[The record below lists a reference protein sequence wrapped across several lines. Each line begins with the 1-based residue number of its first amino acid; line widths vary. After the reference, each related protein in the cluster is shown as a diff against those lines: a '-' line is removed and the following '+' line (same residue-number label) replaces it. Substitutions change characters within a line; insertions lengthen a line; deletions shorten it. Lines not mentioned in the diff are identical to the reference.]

1 VDDPSAGVRSSLWI
15 DYSRAPVAFGRGI
28 VADAILRFVRTR
40 LTAVLIASG
49 LALAASAPAS
59 AEPIRLSDH
68 EIRDKVA
75 GGWIGSVIGGA
86 WGDPVEFRYLGR
98 RVPQSQVPRWS
109 VPRAKRFPFIR
120 SGGPD
125 DIYAEVPFLDAMRRY
140 GVTAGWPEWAAAFGA
155 TRFKLFFANERAR
168 KNIRAGI
175 LPPGSGDPAYNP
187 NAYDID
193 FQIESDFAG
202 MAAPSQ
208 PGAAIDLAWRLGHV
222 MNYGDGVYGGVMV
235 AAMHSTAFK
244 AGSVREIVRAG
255 RLAVPE
261 GTTYRQMIE
270 DVLSWHRRYP
280 RDWGKTWRRLEQ
292 RWNAHDL
299 SVKHTKVETEFNID
313 AKLNGAY
320 VLLALLYG
328 HGDFERT
335 VRIAIRAGQDADSNA
350 GNAASVLG
358 TWIGRRKI
366 PERFRR
372 GIAYRRDLPHTD
384 YTLGRAIAANVR
396 LAGTVTRSHGGE
408 TAGSRWT
415 IQPSPAEPPAFEQWP
430 LMATEAPAVTVS
442 AVPGP
447 GRTVSFAT
455 EATDADGIRDVWW
468 SFGDLSGARGSAVS
482 HTYRTPGTYA
492 VIVWVSD
499 GLGRTA
505 ILELSV
511 SVP

>member
-1 VDDPSAGVRSSLWI
+1 M
-15 DYSRAPVAFGRGI
+15 
-28 VADAILRFVRTR
+28 RTR
-40 LTAVLIASG
+40 LTAVAVALGIAS
-49 LALAASAPAS
+49 LAAPAQA
-59 AEPIRLSDH
+59 AEQTGLSRQ
-68 EIRDKVA
+68 ELRDKIA

-86 WGDPVEFRYLGR
+86 WGDPVEFHYLGR
-98 RVPQSQVPRWS
+98 RVPQRRMPRWS
-109 VPRAKRFPFIR
+109 VPRAKRFPFIT

-125 DIYAEVPFLDAMRRY
+125 DIYAEIPFLDAMRRH
-140 GVTAGWPEWAAAFGA
+140 GVAAGWPEWAAAFGA
-155 TRFKLFFANERAR
+155 TRFKLFFANKQAR

-208 PGAAIDLAWRLGHV
+208 PGAAIDIAWRLGHV

-235 AAMHSTAFK
+235 AAMHSAAFQ
-244 AGSVREIVRAG
+244 AGSVREIVAAG

-270 DVLSWHRRYP
+270 DVLRWHDRYP
-280 RDWGKTWRRLEQ
+280 RDWGKTWRRLER
-292 RWNAHDL
+292 RWNAHDP

-313 AKLNGAY
+313 AKLNGGY

-328 HGDFERT
+328 RGEFERT

-358 TWIGRRKI
+358 TWIGRSNI
-366 PERFRR
+366 PKRFRE

-384 YTLGRAIAANVR
+384 YTLVRAIAANMR
-396 LAGTVTRSHGGE
+396 LAGAVTRARGGE
-408 TAGSRWT
+408 TSGIRWT
-415 IQPSPAEPPAFEQWP
+415 VQPSPAEPPAFEQWP
-430 LMATEAPAVTVS
+430 LLATDAPAVTVS

-447 GRTVSFAT
+447 GRTVSFAA

-468 SFGDLSGARGSAVS
+468 SFGDLSGARGAAAA
-482 HTYRTPGTYA
+482 HTYRRAGDYR
-492 VIVWVSD
+492 VIVWVAD
-499 GLGRTA
+499 ALGRTSVR
-505 ILELSV
+505 ELDV
-511 SVP
+511 TVG